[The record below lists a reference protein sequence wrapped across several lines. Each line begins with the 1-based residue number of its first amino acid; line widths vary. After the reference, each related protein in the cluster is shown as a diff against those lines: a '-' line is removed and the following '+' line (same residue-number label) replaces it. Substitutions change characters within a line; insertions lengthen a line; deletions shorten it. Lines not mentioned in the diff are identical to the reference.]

1 MIGFAVMVIAGIAI
15 VVAIPVAI
23 VAAIRVLNLSV
34 NQPPRPSRQVEARL
48 QRMEEAIDAMA
59 LEIERLRS
67 AEATRYVTG
76 GRREA
81 PPVPPDDPPTFR

>member
-1 MIGFAVMVIAGIAI
+1 MIGFLVMVVAGIAI

-34 NQPPRPSRQVEARL
+34 PAPPRTRHLDERL

-59 LEIERLRS
+59 QEIEYLRR
-67 AEATRYVTG
+67 AESGRQIG
-76 GRREA
+76 GVRPEPMRES
-81 PPVPPDDPPTFR
+81 DDPPTFR